1 MQICLGMIGMQPSE
15 FWNLSPREMWETI
28 KGFKQFHAAT
38 KEEPMSNE
46 ELENLMELYPD
57 E

>member
-1 MQICLGMIGMQPSE
+1 MQICMGLMGMRPKD
-15 FWNLSPREMWETI
+15 FWEMSPIEMYQAM
-28 KGFKQFHAAT
+28 KGFKQFHAT
-38 KEEPMSNE
+38 EKEKPMTSD